1 MHRQPLARVLVV
13 DDNAEMLQIVTK
25 TLSRVGI
32 ATTIAQSGDAALALV
47 AKTPFDLILLDNNM
61 PGLTGMEVC
70 QQLKANPQWWAIPI
84 VFITANSSHPFRAE
98 AQRLGAVD
106 VLAKPFDMLAL
117 LKVTL
122 TALKR
127 PVVPEATL
135 DELLRLYAPPQA

>member
-1 MHRQPLARVLVV
+1 MQPQPSARVLAV
-13 DDNAEMLQIVTK
+13 DDNAEILHIVTK
-25 TLSRVGI
+25 TLARVGI

-70 QQLKANPQWWAIPI
+70 RQLKADPKWWAIPI
-84 VFITANSSHPFRAE
+84 VFITANGSHPFRAE
-98 AQRLGAVD
+98 AQRLGAVA
-106 VLAKPFDMLAL
+106 VLAKPFDMVAL

-127 PVVPEATL
+127 PVAPDATL
-135 DELLRLYAPPQA
+135 DELLRRYAPPQA